1 MHHVFKNCF
10 RIRVNFGEFDDD
22 EDDSEIEFYT

>member
-1 MHHVFKNCF
+1 MFKDECHEVFS
-10 RIRVNFGEFDDD
+10 NFGEFGDD